1 MGVVD
6 PVDFEDVLEQH
17 EDHVG
22 EKAEMLAE
30 VIALEEFKYLPRQS
44 LEVLIVLQNVRN
56 I

>member
-6 PVDFEDVLEQH
+6 PVDLQDVLEQH

-22 EKAEMLAE
+22 EKAEIFAE
-30 VIALEEFKYLPRQS
+30 AIALEEFKYLPRQF
-44 LEVLIVLQNVRN
+44 LEVLIVLQNIRN